1 MIQRSP
7 GFADPDEV
15 GGWVMSTLLRPLSD
29 PEDFALPETV
39 HPLPMP
45 VRPQLLR
52 LPLPLP
58 PMPVEWPTPVGG
70 GSRDVVAYSRG
81 DRRSAKASDRRPY
94 AWAGRLACMLTA
106 TATTSAL
113 LFAIL

>member
-1 MIQRSP
+1 M
-7 GFADPDEV
+7 AA
-15 GGWVMSTLLRPLSD
+15 LLRPLNES
-29 PEDFALPETV
+29 EDFALPQTV

-58 PMPVEWPTPVGG
+58 PMPVDWPTPVGG
-70 GSRDVVAYSRG
+70 GSRDIVPYSRG
-81 DRRSAKASDRRPY
+81 GRRSAKASGLSPY
-94 AWAGRLACMLTA
+94 AWAGRLVCMLTA

-113 LFAIL
+113 LLAIL

>member
-1 MIQRSP
+1 MM
-7 GFADPDEV
+7 AA
-15 GGWVMSTLLRPLSD
+15 LLRPLSD
-29 PEDFALPETV
+29 SEDFALPQTV
-39 HPLPMP
+39 QPLPLP

-58 PMPVEWPTPVGG
+58 PTPVDWPTPVGG
-70 GSRDVVAYSRG
+70 GSRDIVPYSRDG
-81 DRRSAKASDRRPY
+81 RRSAPASGLPSY

-113 LFAIL
+113 LLAIL